1 MYENYDL
8 ILNAPMIINK
18 GMVPLSSN
26 LIFNSEG
33 MSFNEIKTS
42 EELINDESSR
52 FPWIVLYMA
61 KNAAAQSNI
70 PVPTN

>member
-26 LIFNSEG
+26 LIFNPEG

-42 EELINDESSR
+42 EELINDSSSR
-52 FPWIVLYMA
+52 FP
-61 KNAAAQSNI
+61 
-70 PVPTN
+70 